1 MNRKGTVIGI
11 LTALG
16 FLAALI
22 VYLNVNPEDVSQYEK
37 YLGDIQ
43 FKVLSAYYGSENLMF
58 FYDKVIEYGVYES
71 VYELGQKG
79 GFNKESECGEYNSYS
94 VWYDKSSLKKCY
106 PRNLEKDFFSLFEKN
121 FNEMISNSE
130 YSEIDGYE

>member
-22 VYLNVNPEDVSQYEK
+22 VYLNVNPEDNPYEK

-58 FYDKVIEYGVYES
+58 FYDKVIEYSVYES

-79 GFNKESECGEYNSYS
+79 GFNKESGCGEYNSYS

-130 YSEIDGYE
+130 YS